1 MGTGMKVWLFLLSL
15 AVMASL
21 ALQVATLD
29 KLDYVRYLAHQAAES
44 AAEASGDAH
53 HVRLRLTRRGEW
65 LDRAKPVE

>member
-1 MGTGMKVWLFLLSL
+1 
-15 AVMASL
+15 MASL